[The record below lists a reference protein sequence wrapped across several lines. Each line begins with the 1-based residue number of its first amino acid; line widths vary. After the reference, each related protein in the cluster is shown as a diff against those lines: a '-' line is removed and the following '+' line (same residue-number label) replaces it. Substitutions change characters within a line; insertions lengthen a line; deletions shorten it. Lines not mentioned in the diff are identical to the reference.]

1 MTSKEVKVS
10 SRTQA
15 RRRPNRAE
23 KREANRQRILRAA
36 RDVFG
41 KQGFHGATIEQI
53 ADEAGL
59 SNGAIYYNFSSKG
72 ELFLKLLEERQ
83 DDRIEHMRATLSP
96 ATDGKAL
103 DRALVN
109 EARDAIRSLK
119 DSREWRLLVL
129 EFIAYA
135 VRTPNLAPKLKA
147 NERKLRDALT
157 ELMQQQIDVHGI
169 TSTLPAAEFALGVIA
184 LAEGLAV
191 QELTDPGAVR
201 DDLLPDL
208 LTLLLPGP
216 SEASS

>member
-1 MTSKEVKVS
+1 MDAEEVKVS
-10 SRTQA
+10 SRTET

-36 RDVFG
+36 RSVFG
-41 KQGFHGATIEQI
+41 KRGFHGATIEEI

-59 SNGAIYYNFSSKG
+59 SNGAIYYNFQSKG
-72 ELFLKLLEERQ
+72 ELFLRLLEERQ
-83 DDRIEHMRATLSP
+83 DERIEHMRRTLSP
-96 ATDGKAL
+96 AIDGQAL
-103 DRALVN
+103 DRALAE

-135 VRTPNLAPKLKA
+135 VRTPNLAPKLTA
-147 NERKLRDALT
+147 NELKLRDALT
-157 ELMQQQIDVHGI
+157 ELMQQQIAAHGI
-169 TSTLPAAEFALGVIA
+169 TPTLPAAEFALGVIA

-208 LTLLLPGP
+208 LTLLLPP
-216 SEASS
+216 